1 VLDDLVP
8 AASNINTGRNYNL
21 TRTFRQ
27 RLALLLTAGL
37 ATVLVALALTATSA
51 SAVSF
56 CGGQTINNHSACW
69 GAARSFEWIRAVG
82 NSTGVCVGYNTTL
95 YLACS
100 VRPEAGY
107 WAEYRFG
114 YYIYANPLVIGMSP
128 NNTVVGSGETY

>member
-1 VLDDLVP
+1 M
-8 AASNINTGRNYNL
+8 
-21 TRTFRQ
+21 TRAYRQ

-51 SAVSF
+51 SAVNF
-56 CGGQTINNHSACW
+56 CGGQTINNHQTCF
-69 GAARSFEWIRAVG
+69 GAPRTFYWIRAVG
-82 NSTGVCVGYNTTL
+82 NSTGVCVGYNETT

-100 VRPEAGY
+100 VVPAAGY

-114 YYIYANPLVIGMSP
+114 SEIYATPRVIGMSP

>member
-1 VLDDLVP
+1 M
-8 AASNINTGRNYNL
+8 

-27 RLALLLTAGL
+27 RLTLLLTAGL
-37 ATVLVALALTATSA
+37 ATVLVALALTSASA
-51 SAVSF
+51 SAVDF
-56 CGGQTINNHSACW
+56 CGGRTINNHQTCF
-69 GAARSFEWIRAVG
+69 GTPRVFYWIRAVG
-82 NSTGVCVGYNTTL
+82 NSTGVCVGYNEIT

-114 YYIYANPLVIGMSP
+114 SEIYAYPRVIGMSP